1 METITEQGV
10 KQYGKK
16 YSSEKRM
23 PDEKHGICR
32 LTTSMENLDFRWQC
46 RKQMDTII
54 CMQPVFD
61 GTELI
66 Y

>member
-32 LTTSMENLDFRWQC
+32 F
-46 RKQMDTII
+46 
-54 CMQPVFD
+54 
-61 GTELI
+61 
-66 Y
+66 